1 MLCKVYRFCNAA
13 FSAACGFAEHRSCG
27 AQRGF
32 YHEALTDFLLEL
44 SGTLQVCF
52 LIIRQAQVNRFR
64 AVFVVSCCRIQFAL
78 KLSPQDPALSRWKA
92 A

>member
-27 AQRGF
+27 AQHGF
-32 YHEALTDFLLEL
+32 YHEALTDLLLER
-44 SGTLQVCF
+44 SGTLQVCS

-64 AVFVVSCCRIQFAL
+64 AVFVVSCRMQFVL
-78 KLSPQDPALSRWKA
+78 KLSPQALALSRVKA
-92 A
+92 S